1 MKKEEGIEIGDEG
14 IAIGDEGRIA
24 IGDEGITDEEGRRK
38 KVQKQEMQE
47 SQQEIKESQRIK
59 RMKKESFSFVIPSS
73 SPIYN
78 LLYGRK

>member
-38 KVQKQEMQE
+38 KV
-47 SQQEIKESQRIK
+47 
-59 RMKKESFSFVIPSS
+59 
-73 SPIYN
+73 
-78 LLYGRK
+78 